1 MYPTVFYSATSF
13 ILNERRPIL
22 SLPRHTVSEL
32 EDFTKIADQSTSR
45 HTFAEYINNCLATS
59 GMTQSQLIQD
69 AQIQRNYGYQILNG
83 TKNPGRDKVLS
94 LCLALSLPL
103 AEVQRALTL
112 AKEAILYPKNKRD
125 SVLIFCINKKLS
137 VLDTNDL
144 LFHVKEKLL
153 N

>member
-1 MYPTVFYSATSF
+1 MNQKTTNELLK
-13 ILNERRPIL
+13 ILN
-22 SLPRHTVSEL
+22 SADTVSEL
-32 EDFTKIADQSTSR
+32 EDFTKIADQNTSI
-45 HTFAEYINNCLATS
+45 HTFSEYIDDCLDKC
-59 GMTQSQLIQD
+59 GMSQSQLIQNV
-69 AQIQRNYGYQILNG
+69 QIQRNYGYQILNG
-83 TKNPGRDKVLS
+83 TKNPGRDKVIS

-125 SVLIFCINKKLS
+125 SVLIFCINKHLS